1 MQIFASMKNYGVF
14 RKKFCLGFS
23 RFFGIPL
30 DILPEIKSSA
40 TIFGYINKGIL
51 QGIPIGA
58 VKA

>member
-1 MQIFASMKNYGVF
+1 MKNYGVF